1 MIINEKE
8 KLRILKQ
15 YFINEQ
21 LDQNMFKN
29 FNDSGNSAGQFI
41 FDYIR
46 GFEKFVPFTYDDAV
60 YPSVPFKSGKP
71 KGKLTI
77 GYGTTDPQYAKPG
90 NRIDKDLAKKLSARD
105 INNSADCIKRWQNR
119 DPENRKLTI
128 NMYRAMIDMV
138 YNMGCNR
145 LVNSEMIK
153 AIENKNYRLASRM
166 IKNADWGNENRRQST
181 SQLFIKD
188 IN

>member
-1 MIINEKE
+1 M
-8 KLRILKQ
+8 
-15 YFINEQ
+15 
-21 LDQNMFKN
+21 
-29 FNDSGNSAGQFI
+29 A
-41 FDYIR
+41 
-46 GFEKFVPFTYDDAV
+46 
-60 YPSVPFKSGKP
+60 
-71 KGKLTI
+71 
-77 GYGTTDPQYAKPG
+77 
-90 NRIDKDLAKKLSARD
+90 
-105 INNSADCIKRWQNR
+105 NR

-166 IKNADWGNENRRQST
+166 IKNADWGNEIRRQST